1 VKILFLHML
10 NQQGRALCGSS
21 QGLQGQPDVWSFQNQ
36 IASKIETLTPRQNW
50 NSSLETLFWNL
61 AGPVRRFR
69 GPNTGIISI
78 WKAIVPVT
86 SATMFKRL
94 SAKIRS
100 SSPARKRASSKVEPA
115 AQEDQSL
122 KWLKA
127 IHNAQKVS

>member
-1 VKILFLHML
+1 VWILSGAAGATGCVVF
-10 NQQGRALCGSS
+10 SE
-21 QGLQGQPDVWSFQNQ
+21 PDCESFQNQ
-36 IASKIETLTPRQNW
+36 IETLTSSQDW
-50 NSSLETLFWNL
+50 NTSPETIFWNL
-61 AGPVRRFR
+61 AGPIRRIR
-69 GPNTGIISI
+69 GANSGTISI